1 MHFCLRTSVNG
12 ATRPRL
18 AMLIFVCAFFG
29 LSVSTPALAQFRKKG
44 KKAGDAA
51 AAPAE
56 EKLPPGMTM
65 SKTQAVFSL
74 ISALQINRSDAAR
87 ETLEQIVLGKI
98 SFGAHNQ
105 QAAESALAA
114 LAMRRPPDSSAFLL
128 RLLSEPDD
136 KIRPGDTTYPS
147 ATVRYDA
154 ARVSGRVGSPELRVG
169 LAKAYDRA
177 PPEIRSAI
185 ETTLST
191 PSPAN
196 FSAQLV
202 LVRSRSLP
210 DPLRATLQKLI
221 LDQNAIALKQALK
234 LGGEA
239 PAKPAAPASVPGVMS
254 MNIPGPG
261 SPAAGS
267 PTAGVGGGL
276 PYGGQNFKPGAPA
289 GPTVATTVHNPVA
302 LVMDMQEKVTN
313 SQPADPAVV
322 ARELWQNDVVEAL
335 AAQLVAQK
343 ARPQQALAAVGSIPL
358 KTARQQLRDFLQTK
372 SPQELGP
379 QEQPAAAAAAPPGRG
394 MGGGM
399 AMGGMGAGGGGR
411 GRGMGGGGR
420 AKGAPAP
427 QGPTFVVGADWLDPG
442 SIVVMKTLTYKDRPK
457 TRHRPPSVG
466 SGKRSPAAE
475 KRAEE
480 LAEKQKQA
488 EAQYEWRDTIEKFV
502 SHWDDRLGE
511 VAVASDAAG
520 ADKDAGADKEK
531 ADAKDDK
538 AAPLDKSKAG
548 TKPTKAADPAAKKR
562 TTEKKDAGETKT
574 KGPSGAPTPAV
585 PCPFSLRPGEKITK
599 EFHLRWPED
608 LPANMTAAVSEPLVI
623 HYVQL
628 EGSDDI
634 NRTATF
640 YRSGFSKGTAG
651 KSVSATHDLESGK
664 WVDIMQRDF
673 NGKRTRSLD
682 VLITRQPPDPEA
694 KKSKIEELTIQVLMV
709 EVESF
714 EPEPK
719 QTEKTEKK
727 EQAKNDSP

>member
-1 MHFCLRTSVNG
+1 MPFCLRYSGNWP
-12 ATRPRL
+12 TRPRL

-29 LSVSTPALAQFRKKG
+29 LSVTTPALAQFRKKG
-44 KKAGDAA
+44 KKGGDAA

-56 EKLPPGMTM
+56 EKLPPGQTM
-65 SKTQAVFSL
+65 SKTQALFSL
-74 ISALQINRSDAAR
+74 ISALGINQSETAR
-87 ETLEQIVLGKI
+87 ETLEQIVLGKV

-105 QAAESALAA
+105 QAAESALVA
-114 LAMRRPPDSSAFLL
+114 LAMRPDSTAFLL

-136 KIRPGDTTYPS
+136 KIRPGDTTYPA
-147 ATVRYDA
+147 ATVRYDV

-177 PPEIRSAI
+177 LPEIRNAI

-202 LVRSRSLP
+202 LLRSPALP
-210 DPLRATLQKLI
+210 EALRATLQKQI
-221 LDQNAIALKQALK
+221 LEQNAIALKQALK
-234 LGGEA
+234 LGAEASAKETA
-239 PAKPAAPASVPGVMS
+239 PAAAPGVMS
-254 MNIPGPG
+254 MDIPGPG
-261 SPAAGS
+261 KPAGGPA
-267 PTAGVGGGL
+267 AGVGGGL
-276 PYGGQNFKPGAPA
+276 PYGGQNFKPGLQA
-289 GPTVATTVHNPVA
+289 GPATLTNVQNPSA
-302 LVMDMQEKVTN
+302 LVLDLKEKSIN
-313 SQPADPAVV
+313 SQPMDPAIA
-322 ARELWQNDVVEAL
+322 ARELWQNEIVGAL
-335 AAQLVAQK
+335 AAQLAAQK
-343 ARPQQALAAVGSIPL
+343 AKPQQALAAVGSIPL
-358 KTARQQLRDFLQTK
+358 KTAREQLRDFLQTK
-372 SPQELGP
+372 SPQELGA
-379 QEQPAAAAAAPPGRG
+379 QEQPAAPAAAPLGKG

-411 GRGMGGGGR
+411 GRGMGSGGR
-420 AKGAPAP
+420 SKGATAP

-442 SIVVMKTLTYKDRPK
+442 TVVVMKTLTYKDRPK
-457 TRHRPPSVG
+457 TRHKAPSVG

-480 LAEKQKQA
+480 LAEKQKVA

-502 SHWDDRLGE
+502 SHWDDRFAE
-511 VAVASDAAG
+511 VAGVSDAAG
-520 ADKDAGADKEK
+520 SDKDAGADKEK
-531 ADAKDDK
+531 AGAK
-538 AAPLDKSKAG
+538 A
-548 TKPTKAADPAAKKR
+548 TKAEPAAKKSSR
-562 TTEKKDAGETKT
+562 TPEKKEAGETKS
-574 KGPSGAPTPAV
+574 KGPSGAPQPAV

-608 LPANMTAAVSEPLVI
+608 LPANMTAAVSEPLII

-651 KSVSATHDLESGK
+651 KSVSATHDVESGK
-664 WVDIMQRDF
+664 WVDILQRDF
-673 NGKRTRSLD
+673 NGHRTRSLD

-694 KKSKIEELTIQVLMV
+694 KKTKIEELTIQVLMV

-719 QTEKTEKK
+719 QSEKTEKK